1 MNILNMYSLAKVV
14 LLHRLSGENLH
25 PLRHGAQNNKE
36 R

>member
-1 MNILNMYSLAKVV
+1 MYSLAKVV

-25 PLRHGAQNNKE
+25 SLGHGAQNNKE

>member
-1 MNILNMYSLAKVV
+1 MYSLAKVV

-25 PLRHGAQNNKE
+25 PLGHGAQNNKE

>member
-1 MNILNMYSLAKVV
+1 MYSLAKVV
-14 LLHRLSGENLH
+14 LLHRLSGENLY

>member
-1 MNILNMYSLAKVV
+1 MYSLAKVV

-25 PLRHGAQNNKE
+25 PLVHGAQNNKE